1 MRTPICGA
9 GVARVSE
16 VRRDV
21 KSGHIMPRSAYEG
34 WRPTD
39 RPAFRIPAPSGLVL
53 AALCSLGLWLAF
65 ALVVRI
71 CLDIPG

>member
-1 MRTPICGA
+1 MIGQGIA
-9 GVARVSE
+9 GGKSVQ
-16 VRRDV
+16 RDP
-21 KSGHIMPRSAYEG
+21 KSGHIIIHSAYEG

-53 AALCSLGLWLAF
+53 AALCSLGLCLAF

-71 CLDIPG
+71 GLDIPG